1 MIGGAVAAS
10 CGSWSFPYL
19 NACMNFA
26 FYLYHL
32 AFTMPAIQVPLA
44 PSTPLALHSVSFRA
58 DKNIFL
64 NKAELAKVVEC
75 GRKRKN
81 PNPNKKYDTLL
92 LMNSSQE
99 ESVGCFPENRNLV
112 RAFFL
117 FVHFTTNCGRR
128 PKVVLLLFCDDRGH
142 KEMDDF
148 VKSLH
153 LGTCYEVF
161 SPVF

>member
-1 MIGGAVAAS
+1 MS
-10 CGSWSFPYL
+10 
-19 NACMNFA
+19 
-26 FYLYHL
+26 
-32 AFTMPAIQVPLA
+32 AIQVPLA

-92 LMNSSQE
+92 LMNNSQDE
-99 ESVGCFPENRNLV
+99 NVESLFENRDIV
-112 RAFFL
+112 RTIFL
-117 FVHFTTNCGRR
+117 FVHFTTNSRRR

-161 SPVF
+161 SLVF

>member
-19 NACMNFA
+19 NACMNFV
-26 FYLYHL
+26 FSLYHL

-64 NKAELAKVVEC
+64 NKTELAKVVEC

-92 LMNSSQE
+92 LMNNSQE
-99 ESVGCFPENRNLV
+99 ESVGRSYIRESKSSASDFSLRTFYHELRKTSESN
-112 RAFFL
+112 
-117 FVHFTTNCGRR
+117 FTA
-128 PKVVLLLFCDDRGH
+128 LLR
-142 KEMDDF
+142 
-148 VKSLH
+148 
-153 LGTCYEVF
+153 
-161 SPVF
+161 